1 MACALRHDDFPSV
14 LLNVICIVGVIWG
27 LTAGYQP
34 RDAHTSD
41 FRDLAYKI
49 KIAQYTTDSGVMFL
63 AAFVIPLLLDGL
75 DTRRGICIFAIL
87 LIMLYQLMKRT
98 NLYYQN
104 PMLTIWGYRT
114 FEFHFIS
121 AAQERGHVEEG
132 NLIGITKGML
142 REDRI
147 VKWQHISDN
156 VYLLYNK
163 NPEEEKNARR

>member
-1 MACALRHDDFPSV
+1 
-14 LLNVICIVGVIWG
+14 
-27 LTAGYQP
+27 
-34 RDAHTSD
+34 
-41 FRDLAYKI
+41 
-49 KIAQYTTDSGVMFL
+49 
-63 AAFVIPLLLDGL
+63 
-75 DTRRGICIFAIL
+75 
-87 LIMLYQLMKRT
+87 
-98 NLYYQN
+98 
-104 PMLTIWGYRT
+104 MLTIWGYRT